1 MAIDNRFGGN
11 MEQSNS
17 GIRGIRRG
25 LNNLSEMGPGIA
37 QMSQRAGAYGSG
49 TSPNNIRQGS
59 INLGQQAGLGNRISF
74 AGESGRDILNPNEMK
89 VNAPSVEG
97 WEQEAQR
104 KIMMDRMDQGNGPM
118 YGRSETSGLEK
129 FLNPIQNAGQGLM
142 DLLGSGY
149 NKLDEILDFKGMK
162 EQIPYLL
169 DNFIPGYEPPEGYYD
184 DDYDGEPMEEYPRY
198 DPNNPNHFMAPE
210 GMDPELFMPGVET
223 LEAGMGMN
231 SYDVADLDDDNIA
244 AQILASQGYGNEDII
259 SMLSSR
265 SI

>member
-17 GIRGIRRG
+17 GIRSLRR
-25 LNNLSEMGPGIA
+25 
-37 QMSQRAGAYGSG
+37 
-49 TSPNNIRQGS
+49 SPNVAVTEDTFQPINPPGEFNSFGRS
-59 INLGQQAGLGNRISF
+59 IPPGRNHIINNSTTQE
-74 AGESGRDILNPNEMK
+74 ESGF
-89 VNAPSVEG
+89 
-97 WEQEAQR
+97 
-104 KIMMDRMDQGNGPM
+104 
-118 YGRSETSGLEK
+118 EK
-129 FLNPIQNAGQGLM
+129 FLNPMQNAGRGLM

-149 NKLDEILDFKGMK
+149 NKLDEILDFKGMG

-169 DNFIPGYEPPEGYYD
+169 DNFIPGYEPPEGFYD
-184 DDYDGEPMEEYPRY
+184 DDYDGEPM
-198 DPNNPNHFMAPE
+198 A
-210 GMDPELFMPGVET
+210 EL
-223 LEAGMGMN
+223 GMN

>member
-17 GIRGIRRG
+17 GIRSLRRSPNVAVTEDTFQPINPPG
-25 LNNLSEMGPGIA
+25 EFNSFGRSNPRQPGIGI
-37 QMSQRAGAYGSG
+37 Q
-49 TSPNNIRQGS
+49 NNSAPQE
-59 INLGQQAGLGNRISF
+59 
-74 AGESGRDILNPNEMK
+74 ESGF
-89 VNAPSVEG
+89 
-97 WEQEAQR
+97 
-104 KIMMDRMDQGNGPM
+104 
-118 YGRSETSGLEK
+118 EK
-129 FLNPIQNAGQGLM
+129 FLNPMQNAGRGLM

-162 EQIPYLL
+162 EQIPYVL
-169 DNFIPGYEPPEGYYD
+169 DNFIPGYDPPEGYYD
-184 DDYDGEPMEEYPRY
+184 DDYDGEPM
-198 DPNNPNHFMAPE
+198 A
-210 GMDPELFMPGVET
+210 EL
-223 LEAGMGMN
+223 GMN

>member
-17 GIRGIRRG
+17 GIRSLRRSPNVAVTEDTFQPINPPG
-25 LNNLSEMGPGIA
+25 EFNSFGRSNPRQPGIGI
-37 QMSQRAGAYGSG
+37 Q
-49 TSPNNIRQGS
+49 NNSAPQE
-59 INLGQQAGLGNRISF
+59 
-74 AGESGRDILNPNEMK
+74 ESGF
-89 VNAPSVEG
+89 
-97 WEQEAQR
+97 
-104 KIMMDRMDQGNGPM
+104 
-118 YGRSETSGLEK
+118 EK
-129 FLNPIQNAGQGLM
+129 FLNPMQNAGRGLM

-162 EQIPYLL
+162 EQIPYVL
-169 DNFIPGYEPPEGYYD
+169 DNFI
-184 DDYDGEPMEEYPRY
+184 
-198 DPNNPNHFMAPE
+198 
-210 GMDPELFMPGVET
+210 PGVET

>member
-17 GIRGIRRG
+17 GIRSLRRSPNVAVTEDTFQPINPPGEFNSFGRSNPRQPGIGIQNNSAPQEESGFEKFNDYVRRG
-25 LNNLSEMGPGIA
+25 
-37 QMSQRAGAYGSG
+37 
-49 TSPNNIRQGS
+49 
-59 INLGQQAGLGNRISF
+59 IN
-74 AGESGRDILNPNEMK
+74 
-89 VNAPSVEG
+89 
-97 WEQEAQR
+97 
-104 KIMMDRMDQGNGPM
+104 PM
-118 YGRSETSGLEK
+118 
-129 FLNPIQNAGQGLM
+129 QNAGRGLM

-162 EQIPYLL
+162 EQIPYVL
-169 DNFIPGYEPPEGYYD
+169 DNFIPGYEPTEGYYD
-184 DDYDGEPMEEYPRY
+184 DDYDGEPMEEYPQY
-198 DPNNPNHFMAPE
+198 DPNNPNHFMTPE

-231 SYDVADLDDDNIA
+231 PYDVADLDDDNIA

>member
-17 GIRGIRRG
+17 GIRSLRRSPNVAVTEDTFQPINPPGEFNSFGRSNPRQPGIGIQNNRATQEESGFEKFNDYVRRG
-25 LNNLSEMGPGIA
+25 
-37 QMSQRAGAYGSG
+37 
-49 TSPNNIRQGS
+49 
-59 INLGQQAGLGNRISF
+59 IN
-74 AGESGRDILNPNEMK
+74 
-89 VNAPSVEG
+89 
-97 WEQEAQR
+97 
-104 KIMMDRMDQGNGPM
+104 PM
-118 YGRSETSGLEK
+118 
-129 FLNPIQNAGQGLM
+129 QNAGRGLM

-149 NKLDEILDFKGMK
+149 NKLDDIMDFKGMK

-169 DNFIPGYEPPEGYYD
+169 DNFIPGYEPPEGFYD
-184 DDYDGEPMEEYPRY
+184 DDYDGEPM
-198 DPNNPNHFMAPE
+198 A
-210 GMDPELFMPGVET
+210 EL
-223 LEAGMGMN
+223 GMN